1 MMSGHWILVTT
12 LVLAQSM
19 WLAGRGRT
27 PGRGRH
33 GGGRRHDD
41 RGEGIISTAIAV
53 LVMAFLGAAMW
64 IGFKAIWDSTEDTV
78 NDKVSEFG
86 S

>member
-1 MMSGHWILVTT
+1 MTSVQWILVTT
-12 LVLAQSM
+12 LVLGQST
-19 WLAGRGRT
+19 WLAGRGRA
-27 PGRGRH
+27 PRRDRVGRGRCC
-33 GGGRRHDD
+33 DD

-78 NDKVSEFG
+78 NDKVSEIG